1 MAHKEA
7 PSFTFLYNVLKLVV
21 LMKNKILSVVLSSFF
36 LFFFVGK
43 VDASCTQVA
52 SNKTTCDDSTQTVAC
67 EQKLPTPGVIRRFCC
82 DTQLDC
88 DNTKAGIQ
96 EEIGAS
102 LKGSG
107 QTDTS
112 PTCDGDTGI
121 STAIGCIHALGDQNA
136 FLNDIL
142 RWAVGVGSGIAF
154 LLTVYAGFMTMTAAG
169 NPERLKAGQEL
180 LTSAIAGLIL
190 LIFSVFILR
199 FIGIDILGLDKF
211 GF

>member
-1 MAHKEA
+1 M
-7 PSFTFLYNVLKLVV
+7 LVF
-21 LMKNKILSVVLSSFF
+21 SFF
-36 LFFFVGK
+36 FSVPKKISAQSPNNCGLLNE
-43 VDASCTQVA
+43 SCCNFAGAT
-52 SNKTTCDDSTQTVAC
+52 NPCK
-67 EQKLPTPGVIRRFCC
+67 PGVGLICSNNKCVSDGTVTNPPTRIEAIENVSNTA
-82 DTQLDC
+82 TQDPDLLC
-88 DNTKAGIQ
+88 G
-96 EEIGAS
+96 G
-102 LKGSG
+102 GS
-107 QTDTS
+107 
-112 PTCDGDTGI
+112 GI

-154 LLTVYAGFMTMTAAG
+154 LLIVYSGFMTMTAAG

-199 FIGIDILGLDKF
+199 FIGIDILRLDKF